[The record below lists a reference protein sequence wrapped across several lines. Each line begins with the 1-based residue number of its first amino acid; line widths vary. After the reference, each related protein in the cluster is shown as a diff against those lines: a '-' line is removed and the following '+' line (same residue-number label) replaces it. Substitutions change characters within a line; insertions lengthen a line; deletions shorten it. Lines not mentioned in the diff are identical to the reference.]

1 MRKVGIVT
9 DSLAGLPRDLV
20 ERHEI
25 RVLPVSLAFSDRIY
39 LDEVG
44 KPPGELY
51 KLLENGTKPPTTAPP
66 SPGAYLEA
74 FREMA
79 HQHEAVLCITVSQ
92 RLSSAVRSA
101 EAAKAL
107 AQEELPEKTIHILD
121 SGSCAM
127 GQGFVVLEAA
137 RAAEKGQG
145 LEEVL
150 LAAQRVKEK
159 VYLLAFLDTLKYLAR
174 SGRIPTV
181 GAWAAAILSLK
192 PIIRIDGG
200 RIGLLATVRDRE
212 RGMERLLRL
221 AQERSRGKPI
231 YAAVIHANV
240 PEHAQR
246 FREMLASRLK
256 CAELLVAQ
264 VSPVMGIFAGPS
276 ILGLAFY
283 TEGEETLRVG

>member
-246 FREMLASRLK
+246 FREMLAS
-256 CAELLVAQ
+256 
-264 VSPVMGIFAGPS
+264 
-276 ILGLAFY
+276 
-283 TEGEETLRVG
+283 